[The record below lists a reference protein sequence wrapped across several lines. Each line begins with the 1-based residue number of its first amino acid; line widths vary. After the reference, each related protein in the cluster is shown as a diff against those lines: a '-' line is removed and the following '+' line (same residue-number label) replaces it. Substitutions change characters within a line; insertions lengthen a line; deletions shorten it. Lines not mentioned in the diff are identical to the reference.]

1 VKTLVV
7 YYSWGGNTAKVAQRL
22 AGVLKA
28 DVEEIR
34 ETKKRRKILGFVRSG
49 FEAARKKKPPIHALT
64 RDPGNYDLIVIG
76 TPMWAG
82 TFASPVRTFLDRYGD
97 GIKKAA
103 YVLTMGGDNEGKAF
117 SEMSDILG
125 AQPAATLKLRAR
137 VVKSDEAFREE
148 GETAIEAFVR
158 NLET

>member
-1 VKTLVV
+1 MRTLVV
-7 YYSWGGNTAKVAQRL
+7 YYSWGGNTAKVARRL
-22 AGVLKA
+22 ADVLKA

-34 ETKKRRKILGFVRSG
+34 ETKKRRKILGLVRSG
-49 FEAARKKKPPIHALT
+49 FETARKKKPQIQALDK
-64 RDPGNYDLIVIG
+64 DPGKYDLIVIG

-103 YVLTMGGDNEGKAF
+103 YVLTMGGDKEGKAF
-117 SEMSDILG
+117 SEMSDMLG
-125 AQPAATLKLRAR
+125 AQPAATLKMRAR
-137 VVKSDEAFREE
+137 VVKSDGAFQEE

-158 NLET
+158 NLGA

>member
-1 VKTLVV
+1 MKTLVV
-7 YYSWGGNTAKVAQRL
+7 YYSWGGNTAKVARRL

-34 ETKKRRKILGFVRSG
+34 ETKKRRKVLGFLKSG
-49 FEAARKKKPPIHALT
+49 FQAARKKKPPIEDLSK
-64 RDPGNYDLIVIG
+64 DPAKYDLIVIG

-103 YVLTMGGDNEGKAF
+103 YVLTMGGEKEGRTFA
-117 SEMSDILG
+117 EMSDVLG
-125 AQPAATLKLRAR
+125 IQPTDTLKLRAR
-137 VVKSDEAFREE
+137 VVKNDEAFQREAE
-148 GETAIEAFVR
+148 AAIEAFAR
-158 NLET
+158 NLQP